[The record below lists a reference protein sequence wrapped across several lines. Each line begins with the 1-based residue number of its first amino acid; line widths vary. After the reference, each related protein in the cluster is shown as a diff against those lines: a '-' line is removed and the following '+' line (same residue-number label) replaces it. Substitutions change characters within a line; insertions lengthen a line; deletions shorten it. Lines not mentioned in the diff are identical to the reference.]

1 MNQLNAVPVFGMFND
16 SFEWLVNWLI
26 DFTVKT
32 LANPELQFAKVV
44 SSGDDLKRTHTIYLL
59 LEIKHIFSE

>member
-1 MNQLNAVPVFGMFND
+1 MNQLNAVPVFGMFDD

-26 DFTVKT
+26 DFTVET
-32 LANPELQFAKVV
+32 FANPELQFAKVV
-44 SSGDDLKRTHTIYLL
+44 SSGDHLKRTHTIFLL